1 MRISTNQI
9 FDAGL
14 SGVLRGQEAL
24 FKTQNQLST
33 GRRVLTPADDPA
45 AASQALVVGQSQAV
59 NTQQIDNQ
67 GAARSQLGLVDNQL
81 SSLVDLLQSVRD
93 RVVQAGNPA
102 LSPTDRQAIATELQ
116 SRLDEMTGIA
126 NAQDGNGQYLFSGYQ
141 SATQPFALGATGSM
155 TYFGDSGERLLQV
168 SASRQMAVN
177 VAGNDVFMTV
187 KSGNGT
193 FSTAAGGNV
202 AGGNNQGAG
211 MIDRGA
217 VLDPSKWSAAMAAGT
232 QNLAIKFTVTTSGG
246 TTTTTYQLYDQ
257 ADLAA
262 NGNAAT
268 PLTAAATFVPGQAIP
283 LTTTTPAVDYGA
295 QVVITGQPSNGD
307 TFDVSPSGNQSLF
320 ATIQNVISTLT
331 APSGTA
337 GFTNAEYANRLGA
350 QLTNIDQ
357 GLDNVSRVR
366 SNVGARL
373 NELDS
378 LTNTA
383 QNLDLQY
390 QSTLSNLQDLDYAKA
405 ASDLSRQQMQLQ
417 AAMQSFVKVSGL
429 SLFNLL

>member
-1 MRISTNQI
+1 MRISTSQI

-14 SGVLRGQEAL
+14 AGVLRGQEAL

-67 GAARSQLGLVDNQL
+67 GAARGQLGLVDNQL
-81 SSLVDLLQSVRD
+81 SSLGDLLQNVRD

-116 SRLDEMTGIA
+116 SRLDELTGIA
-126 NAQDGNGQYLFSGYQ
+126 NAKDGSGQYMFSGYQ
-141 SATQPFALGATGSM
+141 SATQPFALSPAGAV

-168 SASRQMAVN
+168 AASRQMAVN
-177 VAGNDVFMTV
+177 VAGNDVFMNV
-187 KSGNGT
+187 KTGNGT
-193 FSTAAGGNV
+193 FQTTAGGNI
-202 AGGNNQGAG
+202 AGGNNQGSG
-211 MIDRGA
+211 IVDRGS
-217 VLDPSKWSAAMAAGT
+217 VLDPAKWSAAIAAGT
-232 QNLAIKFTVTTSGG
+232 PNLAIKFNVTTSGG

-262 NGNAAT
+262 NGASAT
-268 PLTAAATFVPGQAIP
+268 PLTAAIPFVPGQVIP
-283 LTTTTPAVDYGA
+283 LATTTPALDYGA
-295 QVVITGQPSNGD
+295 QVIVTGQPANGD
-307 TFDVSPSGNQSLF
+307 TFDVSPSSNQSLF
-320 ATIQNVISTLT
+320 STIQNVINTLK
-331 APSGTA
+331 APAGTA
-337 GFTNAEYANRLGA
+337 SFSNAEYSNRIGA
-350 QLTNIDQ
+350 ALTNVDQ
-357 GLDNVSRVR
+357 GLENVSRVR
-366 SNVGARL
+366 SSVGARL

-383 QNLDLQY
+383 QDMDLQY
-390 QSTLSNLQDLDYAKA
+390 QSSLSNLQDLDYAKA

-417 AAMQSFVKVSGL
+417 AAQQSFVKVSGL